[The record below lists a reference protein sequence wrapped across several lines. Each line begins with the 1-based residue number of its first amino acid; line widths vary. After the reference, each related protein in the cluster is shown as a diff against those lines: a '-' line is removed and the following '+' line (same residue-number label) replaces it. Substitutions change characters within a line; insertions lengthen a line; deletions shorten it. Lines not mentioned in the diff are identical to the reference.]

1 MVGVF
6 RAIRRLL
13 SSLFVVW
20 GVVSLVFLIGR
31 VLPGDA
37 AALASGPVG
46 DPEILEATRGRLGL
60 DEPLYRQYGIYLSEL
75 VRGDFGVSL
84 ISRQPVLTELAAR
97 LPASL
102 ELILTALL
110 LSVIAGGALAVLG
123 AKRRGGFFD
132 RLGAALSVAGVAL
145 PSFLIGVLL
154 VLVFFLLVPIAP
166 APLGRIDIF
175 LSPPRE
181 ITGFLVL
188 DSLLSADW
196 RVLGSAISHLVLPA
210 ISLALPT
217 LAPLLRILR
226 PSIASALAS
235 DGVQAARLAGV
246 PPGRLWVRYL
256 LPLASLPSLHLL
268 ASTLGYLLSGAVLV
282 ERIFGWNGV
291 GSYAVEAIQRGDYP
305 AIQGFVL
312 AATLIYVI
320 GFFLVDTVT
329 WLVDPR
335 TRVPARSPG
344 W

>member
-1 MVGVF
+1 MSGGL
-6 RAIRRLL
+6 RIIRRLL
-13 SSLFVVW
+13 SSLFVIW

-31 VLPGDA
+31 VLPGEA
-37 AALASGPVG
+37 SALASGPVG
-46 DPEILEATRGRLGL
+46 DPEILEATRQRLGL
-60 DEPLYRQYGIYLSEL
+60 DLPLYRQYGIYLSDL
-75 VRGDFGVSL
+75 LRGDFGESL
-84 ISRQPVLTELAAR
+84 ISRQPVLDELAAR

-102 ELILTALL
+102 ELILTALV
-110 LSVIAGGALAVLG
+110 LSVIVAGAVAIPGAR
-123 AKRRGGFFD
+123 KPGGFFD

-154 VLVFFLLVPIAP
+154 VIVFFLLVPIAP
-166 APLGRIDIF
+166 APLGRLDLF
-175 LSPPRE
+175 LSPPKE

-188 DSLLSADW
+188 DSLLSGQW
-196 RVLGSAISHLVLPA
+196 RALASAAAHLVLPT

-246 PPGRLWVRYL
+246 RRVRLWGRYI

-268 ASTLGYLLSGAVLV
+268 ASTVGYLLSGAVLV

-312 AATLIYVI
+312 AATLVYVI
-320 GFFLVDTVT
+320 GFFLVDSIT

-335 TRVPARSPG
+335 TRIPARSPG